1 MQQALRTRWNQARA
15 ALVAP
20 RDIASLAAFRVA
32 FGLIVVASSL
42 RFLAYGWIDDMFVM
56 PQFRFAYWGFG
67 WVPAPS
73 PGGHLRAVRGA
84 RACWARWS
92 PWGSGSAPRSPSCS
106 WCSRT
111 CSSSTSPTT

>member
-1 MQQALRTRWNQARA
+1 MQSQLQVRWNRARA

-56 PQFRFAYWGFG
+56 PK
-67 WVPAPS
+67 
-73 PGGHLRAVRGA
+73 
-84 RACWARWS
+84 
-92 PWGSGSAPRSPSCS
+92 
-106 WCSRT
+106 
-111 CSSSTSPTT
+111 